1 MPARHGANGAAEEP
15 PARRYASIA
24 AAAKYYDVD
33 YKTARRWISRGLVHG
48 YRIGRNVKLDLN
60 EVDANVVKEIPDAQA
75 GRT

>member
-1 MPARHGANGAAEEP
+1 MPARHTVNLTAEP

-24 AAAKYYDVD
+24 TAASIYDVD
-33 YKTARRWISRGLVHG
+33 YKTVRRWISRGLIHG

>member
-1 MPARHGANGAAEEP
+1 M
-15 PARRYASIA
+15 
-24 AAAKYYDVD
+24 D
-33 YKTARRWISRGLVHG
+33 YKTVRRWISRGLIHG